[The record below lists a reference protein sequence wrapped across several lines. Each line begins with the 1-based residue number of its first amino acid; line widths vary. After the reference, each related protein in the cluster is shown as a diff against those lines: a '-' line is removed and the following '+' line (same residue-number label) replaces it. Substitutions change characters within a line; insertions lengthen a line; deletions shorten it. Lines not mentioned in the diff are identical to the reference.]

1 VTETTYLP
9 DVNVL
14 FAAHVQG
21 HPHHDIALSWLRAAG
36 RYATCGTTEH
46 GMIRLLSNPAANPDV
61 TTAQAMA
68 ALTALRGRRQHSFW
82 RDDTSLA
89 EPLIDTARMTRHK
102 QVTDFHLLNLA
113 AHHDGVLV
121 TLDGKLER
129 ALAPADRKHILTLQ
143 R

>member
-1 VTETTYLP
+1 MTDSTYLP

-14 FAAHVQG
+14 FAAHVTG
-21 HPHHDIALSWLRAAG
+21 HPHHDVALSWLRLTS

-61 TTAQAMA
+61 TTAQAMT
-68 ALTALRGRRQHSFW
+68 ALTALRSRRQHTFW

-89 EPLIDTARMTRHK
+89 EPLVDTTRMVGHK

-113 AHHDGVLV
+113 AHYNGVLV

-129 ALAPADRKHILTLQ
+129 ALSPADRKHILTLQ
-143 R
+143 P